1 MEEWEIDTK
10 FQMEYLKVSFQISN
24 RNYGDDN
31 ITDPRD
37 VGCKGPDRIKLAHDQ
52 IQRRDFVSI
61 DEC

>member
-1 MEEWEIDTK
+1 M
-10 FQMEYLKVSFQISN
+10 SFQISN